1 VSSDVTPSLDA
12 EGCVQYTVLA
22 ATGSA
27 LFADLADIDSGSCD
41 LADVDDRFDCG
52 PMSYIQTKMH
62 LSRLK
67 ETLLDNG

>member
-27 LFADLADIDSGSCD
+27 LFGSCD
-41 LADVDDRFDCG
+41 LADIDDRFDCG